1 MSGEVRKSEM
11 KFEIEK
17 DILDSTDKCKIGFSC
32 LNGTQECFCLADSLI
47 SDKLLFIKSEKI
59 NVCDYMT
66 SFGYSYFCNCPTRK
80 EIFRRYKV

>member
-1 MSGEVRKSEM
+1 MSEEVRKSEM

-17 DILDSTDKCKIGFSC
+17 DILDSTHNCKTGFSC
-32 LNGTQECFCLADSLI
+32 LNGNQECMCQADSLI